1 MYDLCQKRKKG
12 KKKKKRDYESASNT
26 IEMHAIEIRKNLTS
40 K

>member
-1 MYDLCQKRKKG
+1 MSKKG
-12 KKKKKRDYESASNT
+12 KKEKRKKKRDYESASNT